1 MPRAASAI
9 DDGVECTEAG
19 VDGRAPRVVLVVTV
33 DALDAGRVVSDA
45 AVEECGPTGGDVPG
59 VCCAPTGGGG
69 AVAAVGDGVV
79 ATVVGGVVGGGG
91 GAGTQIAVAR
101 AGPRGGGSVGSPEPS
116 GCQRQPS
123 TIAESTRDAPGPK
136 LEYDHLPP
144 LPCQYD
150 QYA

>member
-1 MPRAASAI
+1 MPRATNAI
-9 DDGVECTEAG
+9 DDDVECTEVP
-19 VDGRAPRVVLVVTV
+19 VDERAPRLVVVV
-33 DALDAGRVVSDA
+33 DVDERDGGRVVAGA
-45 AVEECGPTGGDVPG
+45 AVEEWSPTGGDVLG
-59 VCCAPTGGGG
+59 VCCAPTAGGG
-69 AVAAVGDGVV
+69 AVAAVVGTG
-79 ATVVGGVVGGGG
+79 VGGAVVGG

-136 LEYDHLPP
+136 FEYDHLPP